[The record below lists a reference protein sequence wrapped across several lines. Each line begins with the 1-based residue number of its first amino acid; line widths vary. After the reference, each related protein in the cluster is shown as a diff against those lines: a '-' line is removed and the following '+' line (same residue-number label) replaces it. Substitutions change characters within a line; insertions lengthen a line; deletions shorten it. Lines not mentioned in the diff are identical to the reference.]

1 MLESKELKAHVPLK
15 YVHHMTCTLCHKK
28 FTLEELGSSMTCPS
42 CGEKG
47 ILDVNYDYE
56 KIKQEFTKEDL
67 RKSNEK
73 GIFRYLP
80 LLPIQAIPK
89 NNVLQVGNTP
99 LYKATSFCKEEYL
112 GNIYIKDDGLNP
124 TGSMK
129 DRASLIAVVK
139 AMELGKDTISCSS
152 TGNAASSLAG
162 NSAKAGLKTVIFVPE
177 RAPSGKLAQLV
188 IYGANLIIVAGDYK
202 ATFNI
207 SKEVIDK
214 YGYYNRNAAINP
226 YLVEGKKTVALE
238 IAEQLDFQV
247 PDWVAISVGDGC
259 SVAGVYKGFYD
270 LFKIGFINRIPKLLG
285 VQATGCKPI
294 FDAFYSDGIVKEASE
309 DTLADSIAVG
319 IPRNPIKA
327 LNAVKDS
334 KGDYIHISD
343 DEILDTIAYLG
354 RHEGIYVEPASGAS
368 FAGVRKAI
376 KEGVI
381 KERESVVIINTGN
394 GLKDIKSGL
403 KAISLPKAT
412 EPKLSAVEKVLS
424 KN

>member
-1 MLESKELKAHVPLK
+1 MESEKSRKVHVPLQ
-15 YVHHMTCTLCHKK
+15 YVSHMSCTLCESD
-28 FTLEELGSSMTCPS
+28 FSLEELGESLTCPS

-47 ILDVNYDYE
+47 ILDIVYDYQE
-56 KIKQEFTKEDL
+56 IKNNFTIEDL
-67 RKSNEK
+67 RSNTDQT
-73 GIFRYLP
+73 IFRYLP
-80 LLPIQAIPK
+80 LLPITQKPNIELL
-89 NNVLQVGNTP
+89 NVGNTP
-99 LYKATSFCKEEYL
+99 LYKALRFEQVHE
-112 GNIYIKDDGLNP
+112 GDIYIKDDGLNP
-124 TGSMK
+124 TSSMK

-139 AMELGKDTISCSS
+139 ALELGLDTICCSS

-162 NSAKAGLKTVIFVPE
+162 NSAKAGLDTVIFVPE

-188 IYGANLIIVAGDYK
+188 IYGAKLIIIAGDYK
-202 ATFNI
+202 ATFNM
-207 SKEVIDK
+207 SKEVINA

-238 IAEQLDFQV
+238 IAEQLDFNI
-247 PDWVAISVGDGC
+247 PDWVSISVGDGC
-259 SVAGVYKGFYD
+259 SIAGVYKGFYD
-270 LFKIGFINRIPKLLG
+270 LLKIGFIKRLPRILG

-294 FDAFYSDGIVKEASE
+294 YDAFYNDGIVKEAEE

-327 LNAVKDS
+327 LKAVKETQ
-334 KGDYIHISD
+334 GEYVHVSD

-354 RHEGIYVEPASGAS
+354 RCEGIYVEPASGAA

-381 KERESVVIINTGN
+381 KSEESIVIINTGN

-403 KAISLPKAT
+403 KAVALPTAIKP
-412 EPKLSAVEKVLS
+412 EIREVERMLL
-424 KN
+424 